1 MVRLP
6 TRAGDWRLLG
16 RTLRLVLGI
25 PRYALLGVLMTGV
38 AISLIAFSQNLSL
51 VSFALQ
57 GSLALGDRFDV
68 LLGLYPFLGTSF
80 TVLTSVVLLLV
91 AILVGADIALVVYHL
106 REHELR
112 AAESSGSV
120 AGVFLGVLGAG
131 CAACGSAILVGV
143 LSLFGAAGLV
153 TALPLEGLEFALLAV
168 LVLLLSLYWLAD
180 GMRGGSIRG
189 CPIDPP

>member
-168 LVLLLSLYWLAD
+168 VVLLLSLYWLAD

>member
-168 LVLLLSLYWLAD
+168 VVLLLSMYWLAD